1 MDYRNQS
8 NYDKLPKI
16 PAQVIGYEVANELF
30 KLFEQN
36 NNLVPDSWKG
46 EMSAKYT
53 FGGKLQGG
61 RLLTLNVYNKR
72 KIAKTYNVI
81 GIIRGE
87 LEPGLI

>member
-1 MDYRNQS
+1 
-8 NYDKLPKI
+8 
-16 PAQVIGYEVANELF
+16 
-30 KLFEQN
+30 
-36 NNLVPDSWKG
+36 
-46 EMSAKYT
+46 MSAKYT